1 MLSKLP
7 LITASDRLYF
17 AYGSN
22 LSPEQMA
29 HRCPDSIFLGKATLP
44 EYRWQVNERG
54 VANVVPAPAPV
65 SSSPQADR
73 KGRRSGRHGS
83 GDDNEEEEQGV
94 EGLVYA
100 ISAEDERQLDQ
111 YEGVAKG
118 RYERFELCVDFEPV
132 RGNVFARCTSA
143 SVARAVRE
151 EEEEEQGIKRGE
163 GRRAR
168 SWGEGEGDQQ
178 RRRRDHRREH
188 DDGGRRR
195 GASVG
200 HPPCSS
206 SSAAVGG
213 GGWRSSILGLLGL
226 PSRTE
231 RRAPSPS
238 PARERERSVGVK
250 PVCALVYASTEH
262 VRDGGIKA
270 RYVPRMERAMADAVA
285 LGVSRGY
292 VERQMVPRVRLA
304 SRSFSRRMSLAGG
317 EGGPEKEEEGKG
329 RREGEGGKRRS
340 VYQSDGSGR
349 RGRRDSVVDRHRD
362 H

>member
-65 SSSPQADR
+65 SSSPQQADR
-73 KGRRSGRHGS
+73 KGRRHR
-83 GDDNEEEEQGV
+83 DDEEAAAV

-100 ISAEDERQLDQ
+100 ISAEDERHLDL

-151 EEEEEQGIKRGE
+151 EGEEEEQGVKRGE

-200 HPPCSS
+200 HPPSSS
-206 SSAAVGG
+206 SSAALG

-226 PSRTE
+226 PGRTE

-238 PARERERSVGVK
+238 PARDRERSAGVK

-292 VERQMVPRVRLA
+292 VERQMAPRVRPA
-304 SRSFSRRMSLAGG
+304 SAWRSSRRMSLAGG
-317 EGGPEKEEEGKG
+317 EDGLEKKEKEKQKG
-329 RREGEGGKRRS
+329 PREGEDGRRRS

>member
-22 LSPEQMA
+22 ISPEQMA

-54 VANVVPAPAPV
+54 VANVVPVPKR
-65 SSSPQADR
+65 SPQEER
-73 KGRRSGRHGS
+73 KGRRRDHDDA
-83 GDDNEEEEQGV
+83 DDNNAVVV
-94 EGLVYA
+94 EGLIYA
-100 ISAEDERQLDQ
+100 ISAEDERQLDL

-118 RYERFELCVDFEPV
+118 RYEKYDVCVDFEPV

-143 SVARAVRE
+143 SVAKAVRE
-151 EEEEEQGIKRGE
+151 EEGIRKEAGME
-163 GRRAR
+163 RRAR

-178 RRRRDHRREH
+178 RRRRDQSRHQ
-188 DDGGRRR
+188 DGGRRR

-200 HPPCSS
+200 HPPSSSS

-213 GGWRSSILGLLGL
+213 GWRSSIMGLLGI
-226 PSRTE
+226 PGRTG
-231 RRAPSPS
+231 RAPSPS
-238 PARERERSVGVK
+238 PSPARGRERAVGVK
-250 PVCALVYASTEH
+250 PVWALVYASTVH

-270 RYVPRMERAMADAVA
+270 RYVPRMERAMADAVV

-292 VERQMVPRVRLA
+292 VEKQMLPQVRPA
-304 SRSFSRRMSLAGG
+304 SRSSRRMSLVGG
-317 EGGPEKEEEGKG
+317 EDAPDKEKEKG
-329 RREGEGGKRRS
+329 RREGEDGKRRS
-340 VYQSDGSGR
+340 VHQSDGSGR
-349 RGRRDSVVDRHRD
+349 RGRRDSVDRHRD
-362 H
+362 R